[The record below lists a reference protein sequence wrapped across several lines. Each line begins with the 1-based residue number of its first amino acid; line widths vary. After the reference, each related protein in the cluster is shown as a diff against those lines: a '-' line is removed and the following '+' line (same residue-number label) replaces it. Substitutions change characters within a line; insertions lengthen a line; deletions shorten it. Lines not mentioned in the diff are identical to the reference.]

1 MNLIVGGGVI
11 GLPYAAAN
19 FGYMGFVFAISSV
32 LCVAMTTQYF
42 NLCAAE
48 KLNQIDPYI
57 IPGYEE
63 LGYYASGKRRWG
75 EFYFE
80 LYKNRAEQE
89 NDGCCMKRIKTERAC
104 QKGLLPDPV
113 LKDSFDRFYI
123 MSKFS
128 QFLSIKHV
136 FFVAIL

>member
-75 EFYFE
+75 EFYFTPSCIKQ
-80 LYKNRAEQE
+80 LGLSKKMMLVSA
-89 NDGCCMKRIKTERAC
+89 CFMKRNETI
-104 QKGLLPDPV
+104 
-113 LKDSFDRFYI
+113 
-123 MSKFS
+123 
-128 QFLSIKHV
+128 FLIESRRK
-136 FFVAIL
+136 

>member
-48 KLNQIDPYI
+48 KLNQIDPFI

-75 EFYFE
+75 EFYFTPSCIE
-80 LYKNRAEQE
+80 TGLSKKTMVASFCLFCEKNQDE
-89 NDGCCMKRIKTERAC
+89 NSLSR
-104 QKGLLPDPV
+104 
-113 LKDSFDRFYI
+113 RFTAYPCFK
-123 MSKFS
+123 SC
-128 QFLSIKHV
+128 V
-136 FFVAIL
+136 R

>member
-75 EFYFE
+75 EFSFTPSCIKTG
-80 LYKNRAEQE
+80 LSRKRWLLVSA
-89 NDGCCMKRIKTERAC
+89 CFMKRIKTERAC
-104 QKGLLPDPV
+104 QKG
-113 LKDSFDRFYI
+113 
-123 MSKFS
+123 
-128 QFLSIKHV
+128 
-136 FFVAIL
+136 